1 MIELAPRHRP
11 LRVLCVEEDL
21 VERKLLQACLEA
33 ASIETLFA
41 NSAAQA
47 LWLFRRHPVDMVF
60 IDIDRHASAEL
71 SAFMQMRSTP
81 GRGERVPI
89 LVVTHNDCGWT
100 EDEYCEA
107 GFEGLFERPVEPSR
121 LFAKIDRI
129 LRDNYRPPLLLRSPA
144 AGRNVEH
151 WA

>member
-11 LRVLCVEEDL
+11 LRILCVEEEL
-21 VERKLLQACLEA
+21 VERKLLQACLDA
-33 ASIETLFA
+33 ASIEALFA

-71 SAFMQMRSTP
+71 SAFLQMRATP
-81 GRGERVPI
+81 GRGERVPM
-89 LVVTHNDCGWT
+89 LAVTHNDCGWT

-107 GFEGLFERPVEPSR
+107 GFAGLFERPVEPTR
-121 LFAKIDRI
+121 LFAKIDGI
-129 LRDNYRPPLLLRSPA
+129 LRDNYLPPLLLKSRGD
-144 AGRNVEH
+144 GRMVEH
-151 WA
+151 RA